1 MRITTEIIKDRVG
14 YISTFD
20 VRFELFKDTESIRL
34 LSLSIISCQPENE
47 IMRFSQEVYD
57 YGEFVFIKTYWSG
70 KQVVDLIDHLQK
82 GQSFGIE
89 GYTPIVCYVKAQ
101 EIEFDVHRVYSG
113 KWLSLPKRK
122 YPFDLYTSNIDIDNS
137 TQLDAFQQLNSNGMP
152 YFPTLQDAEAY
163 FLFDTFLE
171 GMNQSRKQVQ
181 IIIDDNRA
189 KFKRIIITNL
199 GLKISLEGNK
209 LSCCELKLF
218 GKHPG
223 FTDIRSVS
231 GSDEI
236 EIPLETLPTEL
247 SILLSIGN
255 KTIDKR
261 YVSDTP
267 SYYAPTEGITIERDE
282 QTSLE
287 GILML
292 RGENQYIDFKQE
304 YTDKILSTICAF
316 ANSEGGSVYVG
327 ITDEGEIIGIKEKWD
342 RLRLRVENAMSA
354 RMRGHV
360 KVNYLPYTMSTDEDK
375 TVLEIRVEEANDK
388 PIAIRDGEKEKY
400 YLRRDGTNRIIRRDD
415 WAYLIRTQREVQ
427 DKKII
432 TLGS

>member
-1 MRITTEIIKDRVG
+1 
-14 YISTFD
+14 
-20 VRFELFKDTESIRL
+20 
-34 LSLSIISCQPENE
+34 
-47 IMRFSQEVYD
+47 
-57 YGEFVFIKTYWSG
+57 
-70 KQVVDLIDHLQK
+70 
-82 GQSFGIE
+82 
-89 GYTPIVCYVKAQ
+89 
-101 EIEFDVHRVYSG
+101 
-113 KWLSLPKRK
+113 
-122 YPFDLYTSNIDIDNS
+122 
-137 TQLDAFQQLNSNGMP
+137 MP

-255 KTIDKR
+255 ETIDKR